1 MAELSPENFS
11 DHPTSPWYGA
21 WYVYEVMDILTK
33 NPEVW
38 KKTIF
43 ILTYDENDGYFDHAP
58 SFVAAGPKR
67 PETGRASDGVD
78 TGLEYTYAEDE
89 LQQGVSRKDARS
101 GPIGMGFRVPMIIA
115 SPWSRGGWVNS
126 QLFDHTSTLMFLEYF
141 VEKKYGKT
149 VREENISALR
159 RSVSGN
165 LTSVFRPHNVKEPAL
180 NLRLCAAAR

>member
-1 MAELSPENFS
+1 
-11 DHPTSPWYGA
+11 
-21 WYVYEVMDILTK
+21 
-33 NPEVW
+33 VW

-126 QLFDHTSTLMFLEYF
+126 QLFDHTSTLIFLEYF
-141 VEKKYGKT
+141 VERSTAKPCGRKYQRVAPLCLGQSNFCLPSSQREGT
-149 VREENISALR
+149 RSQSSIVRSSSITFGA
-159 RSVSGN
+159 
-165 LTSVFRPHNVKEPAL
+165 PK
-180 NLRLCAAAR
+180 CW